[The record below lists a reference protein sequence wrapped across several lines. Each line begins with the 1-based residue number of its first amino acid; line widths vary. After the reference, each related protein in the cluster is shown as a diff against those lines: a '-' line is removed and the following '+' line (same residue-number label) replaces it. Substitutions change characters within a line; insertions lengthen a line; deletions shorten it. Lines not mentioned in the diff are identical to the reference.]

1 MGCVELVQMRR
12 GTFARWYFSRPWQCI
27 RASFTH
33 VSYSSSGSTT
43 HVLKREIRC
52 CAYCNYG
59 SFLFSNLG
67 GGVRRVILMEF
78 YLLRR
83 TPPPHTLAP
92 IGVWCGLQWLSIRQQ
107 ARSQGHEKSHSL
119 SLPFL
124 GFFMGYERAAAQDM
138 LHQVMCI
145 WYWFPCPA
153 AQQGI
158 ICHETASRLSINF
171 INMSP
176 HPQPATARERC

>member
-43 HVLKREIRC
+43 HVWKREIRY
-52 CAYCNYG
+52 CAYCIYG
-59 SFLFSNLG
+59 SCLFFNLG
-67 GGVRRVILMEF
+67 GGVRRVILMGF

-83 TPPPHTLAP
+83 TPLP
-92 IGVWCGLQWLSIRQQ
+92 IRLHPSESGVVYNGFRSDSRQDPKDMKK
-107 ARSQGHEKSHSL
+107 AIPFFS
-119 SLPFL
+119 PFL
-124 GFFMGYERAAAQDM
+124 AFFIGYERAAAQDM

-145 WYWFPCPA
+145 WYWLPRPA

-158 ICHETASRLSINF
+158 ICHETASRFSINT
-171 INMSP
+171 SP
-176 HPQPATARERC
+176 HHPPATARERC